1 MAGDHRPQ
9 SSSGYEPRKENLVHP
24 ATVRSMCL
32 VGKSSCRHADPPLEV
47 EIIQIVQA
55 LSYHQVMQI
64 PLSVKIIQ
72 VVHSSRTSVIMQV
85 PFSVKINSEIVQ
97 LSPVRPKLHAGGW
110 GGEGVRGGVPAF
122 FRPVDL

>member
-1 MAGDHRPQ
+1 MSLGQ
-9 SSSGYEPRKENLVHP
+9 ENLVHP

-32 VGKSSCRHADPPLEV
+32 VGMSSCRHADPPLEV

-72 VVHSSRTSVIMQV
+72 VVHSSRTSVIMQI
-85 PFSVKINSEIVQ
+85 PFSVKINPEIVQ
-97 LSPVRPKLHAGGW
+97 LSRVRPKLHAGR
-110 GGEGVRGGVPAF
+110 GGGGKGGVPAF
-122 FRPVDL
+122 FHPVDR